1 MTRVKRGVTT
11 RARHKR
17 RLKQTKG
24 YRGLR
29 SKIYKQANLAWMKA
43 GLHAYEGR
51 KNKKRD
57 FRALWISR
65 ISAALKLISPK
76 NQYSRFIAGL
86 KTNKVELDRKIL
98 ADMALNHPETF
109 KAVVNKVM

>member
-17 RLKQTKG
+17 RIKQTKG

-29 SKIYKQANLAWMKA
+29 SRIYTQANLAWMKA

-65 ISAALKLISPK
+65 ISAALKALNPK
-76 NQYSRFIAGL
+76 NQYSRFIPGL
-86 KTNKVELDRKIL
+86 KANNIQLDRKML
-98 ADMALNHPETF
+98 ADMALNHPDVF
-109 KAVVNKVM
+109 KAVVDKAL

>member
-24 YRGLR
+24 FRGLR
-29 SKIYKQANLAWMKA
+29 SRIYKQANLAWMKA

-57 FRALWISR
+57 FRSLWISR
-65 ISAALKLISPK
+65 ISAALKQLNAK
-76 NQYSRFIAGL
+76 NQYSRFIAAL
-86 KTNKVELDRKIL
+86 KANKIELDRKVM
-98 ADMALNHPETF
+98 ADMALNHPEAF
-109 KAVVNKVM
+109 KALVTKVM

>member
-29 SKIYKQANLAWMKA
+29 SRIYTQANLAWMKA

-65 ISAALKLISPK
+65 ISAALKQLNPK

-86 KTNKVELDRKIL
+86 KANKVELDRKVL
-98 ADMALNHPETF
+98 ADMALNHPDAF
-109 KAVVNKVM
+109 KAVVDKVL